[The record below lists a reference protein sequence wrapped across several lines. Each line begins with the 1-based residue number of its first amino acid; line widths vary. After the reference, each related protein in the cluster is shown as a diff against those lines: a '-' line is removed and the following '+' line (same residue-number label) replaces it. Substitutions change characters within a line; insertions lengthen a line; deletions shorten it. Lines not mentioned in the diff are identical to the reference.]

1 MNGREWA
8 SRLAAAVVVATLV
21 LAAAAV
27 LPAALPEDER
37 EPSEPMDVPEYDA
50 ERLAV
55 TPSEAVGEVTTDAD
69 GTDEVVV
76 IDDRHSNRFDRA
88 KIEPLADTLVRTG
101 AEVRFYDSGELN
113 ESLEDADAFVVID
126 PGQEYDPEEI
136 DAVQAFTGTGGRLF
150 IAGEPNRKQIS
161 GGLFTTSLV
170 TQESRLTTLGSAYG
184 MSFDTAYLYNFESND
199 GNYEHVSARSGVMGV
214 DEAALYTAA
223 EVTAA
228 GGTEVLVTMDGTRK
242 SGVDETGRFTV
253 GVRRNNVLAM
263 GDSTF
268 MTADRVAVAGNEDV
282 LAFVVEFLLE
292 GERVGGPAAADDAD
306 ADADADAEPAP
317 GATNGETNGTANG
330 TATATEAPPA

>member
-1 MNGREWA
+1 MNAREWA
-8 SRLAAAVVVATLV
+8 SRLAVVVVVATLIV
-21 LAAAAV
+21 AGAAV
-27 LPAALPEDER
+27 LPAALPDDER
-37 EPSEPMDVPEYDA
+37 EPDEPMEVPAYDA

-55 TPSEAVGEVTTDAD
+55 TPSDAVGEVTTDAD

-88 KIEPLADTLVRTG
+88 KIEPLVDALVRTG

-113 ESLEDADAFVVID
+113 DSLENADAFVVID
-126 PGQEYDPEEI
+126 PGREYDPEDV

-170 TQESRLTTLGSAYG
+170 TQESRLTTLGAAYG
-184 MSFDTAYLYNFESND
+184 LSFDTAYLYNFESND
-199 GNYEHVSARSGVMGV
+199 GNYEHIMARSGVMEV
-214 DEAALYTAA
+214 DRAAMYTVA

-228 GGTEVLVTMDGTRK
+228 EGTEVLVTMDGTRK

-253 GVRRNNVLAM
+253 GVRRNNVLAL

-268 MTADRVAVAGNEDV
+268 MTADRVAVAENEDV

-292 GERVGGPAAADDAD
+292 GERVGGPLTDEDDAGEE
-306 ADADADAEPAP
+306 ADEEPAP
-317 GATNGETNGTANG
+317 GATNGEMNETANE
-330 TATATEAPPA
+330 TATATDAPPA